1 MPASVAMDAQE
12 SVGENSALQ
21 VMPELPLDE
30 PRNRSATF
38 AGPGQKR
45 LEVL

>member
-1 MPASVAMDAQE
+1 MDAQE
-12 SVGENSALQ
+12 SVGEDPAFQ

-30 PRNRSATF
+30 PRDRPAAF
-38 AGPGQKR
+38 AGPGQER